1 MTKTIDVEIYGQ
13 QFSVNGDADE
23 AYVRGLAEVVDKQMR
38 HVAQGMK
45 TATPHKLAVL
55 AALNIAHELLQC
67 EMKVQRME
75 ADMERRMLLLKES
88 IEEQMPSGTESRQAS
103 VLQT

>member
-13 QFSVNGDADE
+13 QFSINGDADD
-23 AYVRGLAEVVDKQMR
+23 AYVRRLAEVVDKQMR

-55 AALNIAHELLQC
+55 AALNIAHELVAC
-67 EMKVQRME
+67 EKKIEQME
-75 ADMERRMLLLKES
+75 ADMERRMLLLMES
-88 IEEQMPSGTESRQAS
+88 IEEQVPSGTAGREAS
-103 VLQT
+103 VLQS